1 MEVKLQRR
9 IILNIPINLLIVL
22 IVLFIAL
29 YGVFSVL
36 LKKKK
41 TYRSEMMK
49 EEKRNTLLQ
58 DVEYKFRNL
67 VKSKVSLSLE
77 YREELSDLIM
87 RVGSKLTPED
97 VVAQQR
103 RNLII
108 SVVGFGLVGV
118 ISSIW
123 FIVLLGPVMGFMFYR
138 LPLTKLKQELA
149 LKKSRI
155 TIQFPDF
162 IDLMLLL
169 ISSGQTPYQAIKT
182 ACEQAPSSMIEDCD
196 KLSNDLEIMDVS
208 QAIDLFANRIDI
220 SHALRFAFAF
230 KQAIQLSLNES
241 IHIFEKQ
248 AALMRLLK
256 EQNLRKQIKLMPEKI
271 SFLGYGQIAFIFIF
285 PLAMVAI
292 TLTSTLSN

>member
-9 IILNIPINLLIVL
+9 IILNIPIYVL
-22 IVLFIAL
+22 IILIILFIAV
-29 YGVFSVL
+29 YGIFSVL

-41 TYRSEMMK
+41 TYRSEMIK
-49 EEKRNTLLQ
+49 DKKTNSLLQ

-67 VKSKVSLSLE
+67 VKSRVSLSLD
-77 YREELSDLIM
+77 YREELSNLITK
-87 RVGSKLTPED
+87 VGSDLTPED
-97 VVAQQR
+97 IVAQQR

-108 SVVGFGLVGV
+108 SIVGFGLVGV
-118 ISSIW
+118 ITSIW

-149 LKKSRI
+149 LKKSKI
-155 TIQFPDF
+155 TTQFPDF

-182 ACEQAPSSMIEDCD
+182 ACEQAPSAMIEDCE
-196 KLSNDLEIMDVS
+196 KLFNDLEIMDVS
-208 QAIDLFANRIDI
+208 SAIDLFAKRIDI

-230 KQAIQLSLNES
+230 KQAVQLSLNES

-248 AALMRLLK
+248 ASLMRLLK
-256 EQNLRKQIKLMPEKI
+256 EQNLRKKIKLMPEKI
-271 SFLGYGQIAFIFIF
+271 TFLGYGQIAFIFIF
-285 PLAMVAI
+285 PLAMLAI
-292 TLTSTLSN
+292 TLTSALSY